1 MKRRRRGKEG
11 TLRRTRPMGGSG
23 KSGAPLGLASLGA
36 TPGYCRPAGRV
47 HRRASGPHSG
57 RGHSS
62 PGVPDNLC
70 LLSWLNLRGRNFSDC
85 ALQSAMQ
92 RSPLFLPS
100 SNSVRACLA
109 CSLFHF
115 LSIDFFPIPQDRRL
129 AQQTKLLKERN
140 ASLLRAVATVKQNPS
155 SSTVFVPGTTE
166 ECVLIN
172 IFDLRFA

>member
-1 MKRRRRGKEG
+1 
-11 TLRRTRPMGGSG
+11 MGGSG
-23 KSGAPLGLASLGA
+23 KSSARFPFSSWPPWGQL
-36 TPGYCRPAGRV
+36 PGIAVRPAGCTDERQV
-47 HRRASGPHSG
+47 RIR
-57 RGHSS
+57 
-62 PGVPDNLC
+62 PGAIAAWGSDNLC

-109 CSLFHF
+109 CSLFPF

-140 ASLLRAVATVKQNPS
+140 ASLLRAVATVKQNPG